1 MPSKATVI
9 ASRST
14 HPCVIPALPFCDA
27 ELRAPKPKSEHY
39 PKQINTLGD
48 NICKHRLDLN
58 LRQKQV
64 ADQIHPN
71 VKVFKKRAGT
81 ISSLIGWTKLLR

>member
-14 HPCVIPALPFCDA
+14 HPCVIPALPFFDA

-64 ADQIHPN
+64 ADQIGVDEATITNWERN
-71 VKVFKKRAGT
+71 VSTRT
-81 ISSLIGWTKLLR
+81 